1 MRYSSENLRNLEK
14 SHDVLKM
21 SVKDYTEAQIH
32 LANGFIN
39 TFPEKDGTEGL
50 ADYYR
55 EATSRQLKPKER
67 REIVRLIGLL
77 KRGSGDTPLDK
88 LSNILCESF
97 EYKTAEIEG
106 LKAKIYDLE
115 TQLDLAEDAAALYSR
130 ELADNSEEYKYKKR
144 VLKDRLK
151 KYEADLEVLNKSKN
165 DSVLCVFITIYAAV
179 MCFLVYIMFVS
190 YSYTDINVLLLEA

>member
-1 MRYSSENLRNLEK
+1 MFFK
-14 SHDVLKM
+14 KIM
-21 SVKDYTEAQIH
+21 SVKDYTQDQFV

-55 EATSRQLKPKER
+55 EATSKQLTQKER
-67 REIVRLIGLL
+67 REIVRLITLL
-77 KRGSGDTPLDK
+77 RKGESAANTTPFDK
-88 LSNILCESF
+88 LAHILCESF

-130 ELADNSEEYKYKKR
+130 ELADNSEEYRAKKR
-144 VLKDRLK
+144 VLKERLK
-151 KYEADLEVLNKSKN
+151 KYESDLDQVNQSKN
-165 DSVLCVFITIYAAV
+165 DGILCMFTTIYIV
-179 MCFLVYIMFVS
+179 GLGFLIYIMGSNFS
-190 YSYTDINVLLLEA
+190 YNDINVLLLEA